1 MTVPTTYTVPLIIS
15 GKDVITES
23 TFDVTN
29 PRTGQIWHSSAAS
42 PADAVKAVE
51 SAQAAFPAWSK
62 TKPAVRRD
70 ILLRAAELFKEREA
84 ELRQYQVDETGADE
98 KFVDWIL
105 PLTVEQLKDV
115 AGRVTSSLQG
125 SVPICSE
132 EGRSAIIF
140 KEPYGVILGIAPW
153 NAPWPLGCRAVSYAL
168 AAGNTVVLKG
178 SELSP
183 RCYWAIVDIFRQ
195 AGLPDGCL
203 NLVIHRP
210 QDAAEI
216 TNVLIA
222 HASIKKINFTGSTA
236 VGAILS
242 SLAGKHL
249 KPIITELG
257 GKASAI
263 ILKDANVEKAAEA
276 CTLGS
281 FLHAGQVCM
290 STERIIVHT
299 SLVESFITAFEKFT
313 EAIFPASG
321 QPPVFVSQLGARKTK
336 TLVSAALESGASV
349 VFGDTTDASSST
361 TTMRPIVLRDVP
373 KDSDIYYT
381 ESFGPT
387 VTIFTF
393 ESEEEALAIANDTEY
408 GLAGA
413 VFTED
418 LATGLRVARQYETG
432 NIHINSMSIHDDVN
446 VPHGGVKKSGFGR
459 FSGTPGIEEYLTSRV
474 VTWQTRS

>member
-1 MTVPTTYTVPLIIS
+1 MTAIITGAAQTVPLIIN
-15 GKDVITES
+15 GQ
-23 TFDVTN
+23 DVTTEATFSVIN
-29 PRTGQIWHSSAAS
+29 PRTGQEVWKSCSATAI
-42 PADAVKAVE
+42 DAAKAVE
-51 SAQAAFPAWSK
+51 SAQAALPAWSK

-70 ILLRAAELFKEREA
+70 ILLRAADLFENRED
-84 ELRQYQVDETGADE
+84 ELRQYQIDETGADP

-115 AGRVTSSLQG
+115 AGKVTSIQG
-125 SVPICSE
+125 AVPATSE
-132 EGRSAIIF
+132 EGRSAIVY

-178 SELSP
+178 PELSP
-183 RCYWAIVDIFRQ
+183 RCYWAIVDIFRK

-210 QDAAEI
+210 EDAVEI

-222 HASIKKINFTGSTA
+222 HPSIKKINFTGSTA
-236 VGAILS
+236 VGAIIS
-242 SLAGKHL
+242 SLAGKYL

-263 ILKDANVEKAAEA
+263 ILKDADIAKAAHA
-276 CTLGS
+276 CALGA

-290 STERIIVHT
+290 STERIILHS
-299 SLVESFITAFEKFT
+299 SLLESFIKAFKECT
-313 EAIFPASG
+313 DEIFPHSG
-321 QPPVFVSQLGARKTK
+321 LSPV
-336 TLVSAALESGASV
+336 LVSSAGAQKTRALVSGALNDGAEV
-349 VFGDTTDASSST
+349 VFGNATEDTSSP
-361 TTMRPIVLRDVP
+361 TMRPIVLRNLK
-373 KDSDIYYT
+373 KDSDLYYT

-387 VTIFTF
+387 VVIFTF
-393 ESEEEALAIANDTEY
+393 ESEVEALTIANDTEY

-432 NIHINSMSIHDDVN
+432 AVHINAMSIHDDVSL
-446 VPHGGVKKSGFGR
+446 PHGGLKNSGFGR
-459 FSGTPGIEEYLTSRV
+459 FTGMAGIEEYLTSRV
-474 VTWQTRS
+474 VTWRD

>member
-1 MTVPTTYTVPLIIS
+1 MPIYSCLHSIVDLDSQFCARSWLQEHWP
-15 GKDVITES
+15 
-23 TFDVTN
+23 N
-29 PRTGQIWHSSAAS
+29 RTGEAQHLKGDAAFVHVFDS
-42 PADAVKAVE
+42 LLAYSMAAVGVGKRVVTDEILKRRPAVE
-51 SAQAAFPAWSK
+51 GGDK
-62 TKPAVRRD
+62 T
-70 ILLRAAELFKEREA
+70 
-84 ELRQYQVDETGADE
+84 
-98 KFVDWIL
+98 L
-105 PLTVEQLKDV
+105 PDCV
-115 AGRVTSSLQG
+115 A
-125 SVPICSE
+125 
-132 EGRSAIIF
+132 
-140 KEPYGVILGIAPW
+140 IAKGGHFG

-183 RCYWAIVDIFRQ
+183 RCYWAIGDIFRQ

-222 HASIKKINFTGSTA
+222 HPSIKKINFTGSTA
-236 VGAILS
+236 VGAIIS

-249 KPIITELG
+249 KPVITELG

-263 ILKDANVEKAAEA
+263 ILKDADVEKAAEA

-290 STERIIVHT
+290 STERIIVHS
-299 SLVESFITAFEKFT
+299 SLAESFIKAFKKFT
-313 EAIFPASG
+313 EAIFPTSG

-349 VFGDTTDASSST
+349 VFGDMTETSSST
-361 TTMRPIVLRDVP
+361 TTMRPVALRDVP
-373 KDSDIYYT
+373 KNADLYYT

-418 LATGLRVARQYETG
+418 LTAGLRVARQYETG
-432 NIHINSMSIHDDVN
+432 NIHINAMSIHDDVN

-459 FSGTPGIEEYLTSRV
+459 LSGTPGIEEYLTTRV

>member
-1 MTVPTTYTVPLIIS
+1 MTVPITDTVPLIIN
-15 GKDVITES
+15 GADIITEL

-29 PRTGQIWHSSAAS
+29 PRTGQTWKSSAAS

-51 SAQAAFPAWSK
+51 SAQAAFSTWSK

-70 ILLRAAELFKEREA
+70 ILLRAAELFKERDA
-84 ELRQYQVDETGADE
+84 ELRQYQIEETGADE

-115 AGRVTSSLQG
+115 AGRVTSTVQG
-125 SVPICSE
+125 SVPICLE

-203 NLVIHRP
+203 NLVVHRP
-210 QDAAEI
+210 LDAAEV
-216 TNVLIA
+216 TEVLIA
-222 HASIKKINFTGSTA
+222 HPSIKKINFTGSTA
-236 VGAILS
+236 VGAIVS

-263 ILKDANVEKAAEA
+263 ILKDADVEKAAEA

-290 STERIIVHT
+290 STERIIVHS
-299 SLVESFITAFEKFT
+299 SLVESFIQAFKTFT

-321 QPPVFVSQLGARKTK
+321 PPPVLVSQSGARKTK

-349 VFGDTTDASSST
+349 VFGDATETST
-361 TTMRPIVLRDVP
+361 PTATMRPIVLRDVP
-373 KDSDIYYT
+373 KDTDLYYT

-432 NIHINSMSIHDDVN
+432 NIHINSMSIHDDVS

-459 FSGTPGIEEYLTSRV
+459 FTGTPGIEEYLTSRV
-474 VTWQTRS
+474 VTWKTRN